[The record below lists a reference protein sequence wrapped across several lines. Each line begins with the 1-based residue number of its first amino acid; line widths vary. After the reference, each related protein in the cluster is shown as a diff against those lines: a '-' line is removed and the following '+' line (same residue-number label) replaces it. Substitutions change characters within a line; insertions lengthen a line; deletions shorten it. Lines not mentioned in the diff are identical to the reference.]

1 MFIIVSSYISA
12 LYWSS
17 ITYIVGVKAC
27 CVGSSCLDKTSFQAL
42 VDSGASFT
50 FLPKEAYEG
59 VVEEV
64 YYVFIVLHDMN
75 FTLSSVLCQSF
86 FNSLT
91 DN

>member
-1 MFIIVSSYISA
+1 M
-12 LYWSS
+12 
-17 ITYIVGVKAC
+17 GVKAC

-64 YYVFIVLHDMN
+64 YYISIRLPDLNFMDILLFQAFLIV
-75 FTLSSVLCQSF
+75 
-86 FNSLT
+86 
-91 DN
+91 